1 MEILISYYFY
11 SSQAR
16 WDVKMYFFYVRRYG
30 GREELF
36 VGVFNQC
43 QYQNALSQTV

>member
-16 WDVKMYFFYVRRYG
+16 WDVKMFFFVRRYG

-43 QYQNALSQTV
+43 QYQKAFSQTE